1 VPYSY
6 KFLQNSH
13 TKKLATWK
21 ARTTWKKKKK
31 SETKP
36 QAWQSMGNE
45 TERER
50 ERERKEQEQEQERLE
65 IGRRKWIGMVNH
77 ITRECNS
84 NKSNTPK
91 TKKIGERASE
101 RARER
106 GGERQRRRRSERA
119 RGRGKR
125 CFRKKPQRQSA
136 CRRSQCC
143 GVLRVACEI
152 AQVREMAC

>member
-6 KFLQNSH
+6 KFLQNPH

-21 ARTTWKKKKK
+21 TRTNLEKEIRDKT
-31 SETKP
+31 S
-36 QAWQSMGNE
+36 SMAINGKQN
-45 TERER
+45 RER
-50 ERERKEQEQEQERLE
+50 EREEQEQEQERLE
-65 IGRRKWIGMVNH
+65 IGRRKWIGMENH
-77 ITRECNS
+77 ITRDCNS
-84 NKSNTPK
+84 NKKQHTQNQK
-91 TKKIGERASE
+91 DRRAGERAS
-101 RARER
+101 ARER
-106 GGERQRRRRSERA
+106 RGETMKKKKKKKRA